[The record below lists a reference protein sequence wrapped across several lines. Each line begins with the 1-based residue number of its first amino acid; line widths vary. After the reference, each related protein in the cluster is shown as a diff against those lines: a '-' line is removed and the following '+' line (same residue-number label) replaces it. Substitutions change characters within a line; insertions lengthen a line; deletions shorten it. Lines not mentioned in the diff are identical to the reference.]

1 MDQEILASRARVSR
15 RRLLA
20 VGGSIG
26 VGTLL
31 AACGDSS
38 EGGGQATVTTT
49 EGTTATI
56 EPTTPTG
63 TTTGGGSTADDL
75 VALLDEADTCS
86 LAKEQTQG
94 PYWFDVD
101 SIRSDVTEDRP
112 GTELA
117 LALRVVD
124 ASNCDADGK
133 PGVVSNAVVE
143 IWHCDAGGS
152 YSGFESGAS
161 GPGGGGGPGAGGG
174 PGGDSGGTTSS
185 GSYSEGVQEATPTD
199 DETYLRGAQV
209 TGKDGIVRFTTIYPG
224 WYSGRT
230 VHIHL
235 KVHVDKQN
243 VLTTQL
249 YFDEA
254 LNTAVFETE
263 PYNSRTNRDTFNDGD
278 SIYDASGLVT
288 AKAEGSRYLAALNLG
303 VNA

>member
-15 RRLLA
+15 RKLLA

-31 AACGDSS
+31 AACGDNPDA
-38 EGGGQATVTTT
+38 GGQATVTTT
-49 EGTTATI
+49 DGMTATV
-56 EPTTPTG
+56 EPTTPPASSWSA
-63 TTTGGGSTADDL
+63 GGDEL
-75 VALLDEADTCS
+75 LALLDEANTCS
-86 LAKEQTQG
+86 LAKEETQG

-101 SIRSDVTEDRP
+101 AIRSDITEDRP
-112 GTELA
+112 GAELQ

-124 ASNCDADGK
+124 SGNCDADGS
-133 PGVVSNAVVE
+133 PAVVDNAVVE

-152 YSGFESGAS
+152 YSGFESGS
-161 GPGGGGGPGAGGG
+161 QGPGGGPPGGGGG
-174 PGGDSGGTTSS
+174 DSDGTTSD

-209 TGKDGIVRFTTIYPG
+209 TNKAGIARFTTIYPG

-235 KVHVDKQN
+235 KVHIDKKN

-249 YFDEA
+249 YFDED
-254 LNTAVFETE
+254 LTAKVYETD
-263 PYNSRTNRDTFNDGD
+263 PYASRGGRDTFNDGD
-278 SIYDASGLVT
+278 SIYDASGLLT
-288 AKAEGSRYLAALNLG
+288 AKADGSDGYIAAINLG
-303 VNA
+303 INA

>member
-1 MDQEILASRARVSR
+1 MHDDIAASRARVSR

-26 VGTLL
+26 LGTLI
-31 AACGDSS
+31 AACGDASDAAD
-38 EGGGQATVTTT
+38 GTTTVTTP

-56 EPTTPTG
+56 QPTTPA
-63 TTTGGGSTADDL
+63 TTGSGSSKAASSRA
-75 VALLDEADTCS
+75 VALLDDAKTCS
-86 LAKEQTQG
+86 LAKEETQG

-101 SIRSDVTEDRP
+101 AIRTDITEDRP
-112 GTELA
+112 GAPLQ

-124 ASNCDADGK
+124 GATCDADGN
-133 PGVVSNAVVE
+133 PEGIRNAVVE

-152 YSGFESGAS
+152 YSGFESGAGGPPGG
-161 GPGGGGGPGAGGG
+161 GPGGGGGEVS
-174 PGGDSGGTTSS
+174 D

-199 DETYLRGAQV
+199 DSTYLRGAQV
-209 TGKDGIVRFTTIYPG
+209 TDQDGVAQFATIYPG

-235 KVHVDKQN
+235 KVHIDKKN

-249 YFDEA
+249 YFDDDFTAKVYEA
-254 LNTAVFETE
+254 S
-263 PYNSRTNRDTFNDGD
+263 PYASRPNRDVFNDGD

-288 AKAEGSRYLAALNLG
+288 AVADGDGYAAALNLG
-303 VNA
+303 LNV

>member
-1 MDQEILASRARVSR
+1 MDQEILASRQRVSR

-38 EGGGQATVTTT
+38 DGGTATVTTT

-56 EPTTPTG
+56 EPTTPAA
-63 TTTGGGSTADDL
+63 TTTASGSSTSDV
-75 VALLDEADTCS
+75 VALLDQANTCS
-86 LAKEQTQG
+86 LAKEETQG

-101 SIRSDVTEDRP
+101 AIRSDVTEDRP
-112 GTELA
+112 GTELD

-124 ASNCDADGK
+124 AANCDADGK
-133 PGVVSNAVVE
+133 PGVVPNAVVE

-152 YSGFESGAS
+152 YSGFESGSS
-161 GPGGGGGPGAGGG
+161 GPGGGGGPGGE
-174 PGGDSGGTTSS
+174 SSGTTSD

-235 KVHVDKQN
+235 KVHVDKKN
-243 VLTTQL
+243 ILTTQL

-254 LNTAVFETE
+254 VNTAVFETA
-263 PYNSRTNRDTFNDGD
+263 PYSSRTGRDTFNDGD
-278 SIYDASGLVT
+278 SIYDASGLLT
-288 AKAEGSRYLAALNLG
+288 AKADGDRYLGAINLG